1 MEHMDIF
8 NDDAFSLVNMVA
20 AINNVD
26 HVPGRAGELAF
37 AGVGEG
43 VTTRTVTI
51 ESVGESLT
59 LIQTSAPGAPAPKN
73 TQDKA
78 NLRAVSIP
86 QIKLEETIGAAPPT
100 CCVVR
105 SPS

>member
-59 LIQTSAPGAPAPKN
+59 LIQN
-73 TQDKA
+73 
-78 NLRAVSIP
+78 
-86 QIKLEETIGAAPPT
+86 
-100 CCVVR
+100 R
-105 SPS
+105 SLLFWR